1 MPGII
6 AGIAPMALY
15 ILAMSVDSH
24 HVELPPAHPPLV
36 DNGFQAHLLIFTI
49 ANSVVSVTSS
59 FPRISR
65 LPSRFRGRAP
75 HALNYCSLGVVLA
88 ASLLYG
94 FVESGSSGGLL
105 NFLTGVGAAISV
117 ALSFYIELAFARIHI
132 MQKRRPRPRV
142 TETSGNGPKLA

>member
-1 MPGII
+1 
-6 AGIAPMALY
+6 
-15 ILAMSVDSH
+15 
-24 HVELPPAHPPLV
+24 
-36 DNGFQAHLLIFTI
+36 
-49 ANSVVSVTSS
+49 
-59 FPRISR
+59 
-65 LPSRFRGRAP
+65 
-75 HALNYCSLGVVLA
+75 VLA